1 MADDAGENAAVAAP
15 CPQSCNRQHDG
26 VVSAKPERR
35 QSRKREET
43 ADDHGF
49 GPDPIRQGSEQR
61 LQQEFGDNA
70 SLEEYRY
77 ITATN
82 FREVSEDYYKK
93 GDNSLNAPRK
103 EASKKR

>member
-61 LQQEFGDNA
+61 LQQEFGDVLQRQDVHHPCGGVGTVAA
-70 SLEEYRY
+70 SSSPAEGWY
-77 ITATN
+77 ASG
-82 FREVSEDYYKK
+82 VS
-93 GDNSLNAPRK
+93 
-103 EASKKR
+103 